1 MKIRYYF
8 MSMMV
13 ATFAM
18 TGFTSCDDDD
28 TIIETPDTE
37 LTFDAETAK
46 VKIGAENRIAL
57 PVATGAGDYRGYS
70 LNPDVAEVVTG
81 EDGQFYIEGY
91 KNGVAKVVVSDAANQ
106 YKQLIVSV
114 YTTDEMTLSH
124 SDYNFVTPLGLSS
137 TSNEC
142 SVVLGNGEYTV
153 ESDNAKVEAS
163 INPETGVI
171 SLTATSGKDEYTA
184 NITVTDCSNL
194 SATIKVTVSA
204 TFDAFTDADINNLL
218 GKTKNE
224 VYIKSSQFS
233 QNEHYYFRYESWG
246 SWKDEAGSDN
256 LHTFGW
262 WYGSSWS
269 DYGGHYII
277 YPEDAAINEEVNG
290 TYRFKYFYGY
300 DLYNLEGKVKVI
312 KDDATAKIVIWWD
325 VDMDNEVINRGWIVK
340 IK

>member
-124 SDYNFVTPLGLSS
+124 SDYNFVTPMGLSS

-171 SLTATSGKDEYTA
+171 SLSPLPQARMSTPPT
-184 NITVTDCSNL
+184 
-194 SATIKVTVSA
+194 
-204 TFDAFTDADINNLL
+204 
-218 GKTKNE
+218 
-224 VYIKSSQFS
+224 
-233 QNEHYYFRYESWG
+233 
-246 SWKDEAGSDN
+246 
-256 LHTFGW
+256 
-262 WYGSSWS
+262 
-269 DYGGHYII
+269 
-277 YPEDAAINEEVNG
+277 
-290 TYRFKYFYGY
+290 
-300 DLYNLEGKVKVI
+300 
-312 KDDATAKIVIWWD
+312 
-325 VDMDNEVINRGWIVK
+325 
-340 IK
+340 